1 MSRYIDIEPLMTP
14 DNMVEEREDT
24 GIDELPYKI
33 RYGLDITVIRNA
45 PTADVAPVR
54 HGKSISKMHY
64 SDEFICSECGLIMR
78 ECCRYEI
85 DEDADGDESCYG
97 FEFKYCPRCG
107 AKMGGERRE
116 E

>member
-1 MSRYIDIEPLMTP
+1 MSYI
-14 DNMVEEREDT
+14 EREALREEIESLSVT
-24 GIDELPYKI
+24 FCGKELFGELAKHSVVQKI
-33 RYGLDITVIRNA
+33 NEA
-45 PTADVAPVR
+45 PTADVDPVR

-107 AKMGGERRE
+107 AKMDIESSE
-116 E
+116 KEIN